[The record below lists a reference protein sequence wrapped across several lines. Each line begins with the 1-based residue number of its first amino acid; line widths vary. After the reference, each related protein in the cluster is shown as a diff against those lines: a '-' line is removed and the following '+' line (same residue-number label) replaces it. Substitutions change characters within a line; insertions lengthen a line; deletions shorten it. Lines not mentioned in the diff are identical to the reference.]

1 VGLAY
6 NVFYATISVLN
17 RALKRPFTYI
27 DDGLY
32 TMHNADFLS
41 DPRFARAYRLGA
53 STNHGLGK
61 DLHIEWRVHVCCWA
75 ATQALQHEGDFVE
88 CGVNSGI
95 LSRAVADYVAF
106 ETLPRRFYLLDTFT
120 GMPKEQFVAKERASG
135 LDERYN
141 YQNQLDAIR
150 AEFAAY
156 PNVEIVPGRIPETL
170 SLVTPDK
177 VAYLSIDMNA
187 VVPEIAAAEY
197 FWDRLVPGAVVV
209 LDDYGFHHHI
219 VQKNAFD
226 DFARERGVSVMS
238 LPTGQG
244 IIVKP

>member
-1 VGLAY
+1 VGIAY
-6 NVFYATISVLN
+6 ELFQASFTALN
-17 RALKRPFTYI
+17 RVLKRPFSYT

-32 TMHNADFLS
+32 TMHNADFLN
-41 DPRFARAYRLGA
+41 DPRFVHAYRLA
-53 STNHGLGK
+53 TATDHGLGK

-95 LSRAVADYVAF
+95 YSRAVADYVAF
-106 ETLPRRFYLLDTFT
+106 ETLPRRFFLMDTFA
-120 GMPKEQFVAKERASG
+120 GIPKDQFVTEERGTG
-135 LDERYN
+135 LHERYV
-141 YQNQLDAIR
+141 YKNQLESVR
-150 AEFAAY
+150 AQFATY
-156 PNVEIVPGRIPETL
+156 PNVEIVAGRIPETL
-170 SLVTPDK
+170 AAVTPDK

-187 VVPEIAAAEY
+187 VVPEIAAAEH
-197 FWDRLVPGAVVV
+197 FWERLVSGAVIV

-226 DFARERGVSVMS
+226 AFAKARGVSVMS